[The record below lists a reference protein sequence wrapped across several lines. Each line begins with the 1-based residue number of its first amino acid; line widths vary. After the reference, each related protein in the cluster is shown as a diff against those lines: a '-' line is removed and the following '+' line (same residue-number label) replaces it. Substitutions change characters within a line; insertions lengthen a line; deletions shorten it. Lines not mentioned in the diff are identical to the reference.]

1 MGGSGGG
8 LIVLYLFKNFTQI
21 WGVFMQNKGHLGEV
35 AGVDFWIGKFWGAPI
50 GGGVKNKSFR

>member
-1 MGGSGGG
+1 
-8 LIVLYLFKNFTQI
+8 
-21 WGVFMQNKGHLGEV
+21 MQNKGHLGEV